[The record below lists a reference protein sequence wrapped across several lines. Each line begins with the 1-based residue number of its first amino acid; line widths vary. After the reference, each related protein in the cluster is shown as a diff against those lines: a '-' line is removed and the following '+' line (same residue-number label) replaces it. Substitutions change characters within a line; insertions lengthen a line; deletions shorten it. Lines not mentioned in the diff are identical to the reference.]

1 MMGFASSRTSIR
13 RMQAADLEHVLAW
26 RNHPEVRRW
35 MFSRDAIGMDEHARW
50 FARAQR
56 NLLTHLLIF
65 ELDGAALGYV
75 NLNAEAG
82 DGSVDWGFYAAPGAP
97 RGTGRLLGQAAL
109 DYAFSHAE
117 IEKVCGRVL
126 VFNER
131 SLRMHE
137 ALGFRREAVLPRHHF
152 DGESHHDVICFGLPR
167 SEWRV
172 GADK

>member
-1 MMGFASSRTSIR
+1 MTGYASSSTGVR
-13 RMQAADLEHVLAW
+13 RMQAADLERVFAW

-35 MFSRDAIGMDEHARW
+35 MFNRDEIGVDGHARW
-50 FARAQR
+50 FARAQQ
-56 NLLTHLLIF
+56 NLSTHLLIF

-75 NLNAEAG
+75 NLTTEAI
-82 DGSVDWGFYAAPGAP
+82 DGSADWGFYAAPGAP
-97 RGTGRLLGQAAL
+97 RGTGRLLGRAAL
-109 DYAFSHAE
+109 DYAFSQPG

-152 DGESHHDVICFGLPR
+152 DGESHHDVICFGLQR
-167 SEWRV
+167 SEWRA